1 MAYLINDYNL
11 RVDSKRGDLSA
22 YIENIDL
29 PVNKEVVLSLLRSV
43 PKDTKLFRDKVNT
56 NPNHSLRFDVTQEKN
71 VFVVYKGVNILTTGE
86 LSGAKV
92 VTINEVIDFLEDTLL
107 GEEYGM

>member
-1 MAYLINDYNL
+1 MAYLINDYTL

-56 NPNHSLRFDVTQEKN
+56 NPDYSLRIDVTKDKN

-92 VTINEVIDFLEDTLL
+92 VTVNEVIDFLYDTLL
-107 GEEYGM
+107 CEE

>member
-29 PVNKEVVLSLLRSV
+29 PVNKEVVLSLLRAV
-43 PKDTKLFRDKVNT
+43 PSNTKLYKDKVNT
-56 NPNHSLRFDVTQEKN
+56 NLITH
-71 VFVVYKGVNILTTGE
+71 
-86 LSGAKV
+86 
-92 VTINEVIDFLEDTLL
+92 
-107 GEEYGM
+107 

>member
-22 YIENIDL
+22 FIENIDL

-43 PKDTKLFRDKVNT
+43 PKDIKLYKDRVNT
-56 NPNHSLRFDVTQEKN
+56 NPDYSLRIDVTKDKN
-71 VFVVYKGVNILTTGE
+71 VFVVYKGVNVLTTGE
-86 LSGAKV
+86 LSGAKI
-92 VTINEVIDFLEDTLL
+92 VTIDEVIDFIDDSLL
-107 GEEYGM
+107 GEE

>member
-11 RVDSKRGDLSA
+11 IVDSKRGDLSA

-43 PKDTKLFRDKVNT
+43 PRDTKLFRDKVNT
-56 NPNHSLRFDVTQEKN
+56 NPNHSLRIDVTQEKN

-86 LSGAKV
+86 LSGAKM
-92 VTINEVIDFLEDTLL
+92 VTINEVIDFLDDTLL
-107 GEEYGM
+107 CEE